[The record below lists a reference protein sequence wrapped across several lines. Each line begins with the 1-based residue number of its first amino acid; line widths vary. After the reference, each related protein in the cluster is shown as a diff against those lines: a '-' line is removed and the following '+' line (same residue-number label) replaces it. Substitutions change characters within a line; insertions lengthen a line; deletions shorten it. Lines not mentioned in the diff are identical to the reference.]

1 MLPTRIFH
9 CFNPVALTALVILA
23 FASSGSAQAE
33 CMPGQ
38 MQEANLAYQSAV
50 EFLDAEQWDQAI
62 ARMQSIV
69 QVCSEH
75 VEANRGLGTAYAGKG
90 DFETAAKYYQ
100 TVIDLRGDD
109 VEAGDFGNLGKT
121 YAKLKL
127 YKEARAEYMKAAL
140 LAPDDCNLL
149 FNLGVL
155 HSAAGYHTLSVDVFE
170 HALDVCPQI
179 EQNIMPQLAKSAT
192 KAEEQQRKAGNN
204 SQAEHYHA
212 LAVKYGSQA
221 GGSTTY
227 QLATQKFN
235 ERDFPE
241 AVNILTQ
248 LLAKTPD
255 HTGALLTLARAQDQV
270 GNKSAAIDAYKR
282 YVALKPN
289 DSNNLGEMLRVM
301 VESGQCAQAKAE
313 AAAAA
318 QQFESQGREIMA
330 PIWYNWGT
338 ALECSGEY
346 DAAKGMFQQ
355 CASSGNLRYSGPART
370 MVQRMDDLM
379 AQAEY
384 QRKKAAQGG

>member
-1 MLPTRIFH
+1 MLPTRIFR
-9 CFNPVALTALVILA
+9 CSSQVVLVTLTILTFAVAGPAL
-23 FASSGSAQAE
+23 AE

-50 EFLDAEQWDQAI
+50 EFLNAQQWDQAI

-69 QVCSEH
+69 QVCPEH

-90 DFETAAKYYQ
+90 DFETAATHFQ
-100 TVIDLRGDD
+100 TVIELRGED

-121 YAKLKL
+121 YAKLKM

-179 EQNIMPQLAKSAT
+179 EQNIMPQLAKAAT

-204 SQAEHYHA
+204 SQAQHYHA

-227 QLATQKFN
+227 QLAVQKFN
-235 ERDFPE
+235 ERNYPE
-241 AVNILTQ
+241 VVNILTQ
-248 LLAKTPD
+248 LLAQTPD
-255 HTGALLTLARAQDQV
+255 HTGALLTMARAQDQL
-270 GNKSAAIDAYKR
+270 GNKSAAIEAYQR

-313 AAAAA
+313 AAVAA
-318 QQFESQGREIMA
+318 QRFESQGRENMA
-330 PIWYNWGT
+330 PIWYHWGT

-346 DAAKGMFQQ
+346 DAAKGKFEQ
-355 CASSGNLRYSGPART
+355 CASSGNLRYAGPART
-370 MVQRMDDLM
+370 MIQRMDDLT